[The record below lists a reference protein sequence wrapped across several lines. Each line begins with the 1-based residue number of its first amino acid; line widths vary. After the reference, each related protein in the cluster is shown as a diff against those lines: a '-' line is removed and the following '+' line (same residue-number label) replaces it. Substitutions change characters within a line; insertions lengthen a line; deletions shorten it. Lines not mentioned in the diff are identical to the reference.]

1 MNAHFYENATN
12 SLEAVT
18 MIETWKIEIVKDV
31 NRIGTIVSVV
41 RMWKRALIPQQSTTG
56 FYL

>member
-1 MNAHFYENATN
+1 
-12 SLEAVT
+12 
-18 MIETWKIEIVKDV
+18 MIETWKIEMVKDV